1 LITISLLGGA
11 RKALGTAEIF
21 LDSDE
26 ASVKDILAFLKMN
39 ATEKSILDS
48 GNLLIVV
55 NGKDTS
61 VLEGFDTIVRPGD
74 TIKIVTIVHGGL
86 Y

>member
-1 LITISLLGGA
+1 LISISLLGGA
-11 RKALGTAEIF
+11 RKALARAEISI
-21 LDSDE
+21 DRSE

-48 GNLLIVV
+48 VNLLIVV

-61 VLEGFDTIVRPGD
+61 VLEGYDTVVRTGD
-74 TIKIVTIVHGGL
+74 SVKIVTIVHGGL
-86 Y
+86 H

>member
-1 LITISLLGGA
+1 MLERRLVGQKYLLIVS
-11 RKALGTAEIF
+11 
-21 LDSDE
+21 E

>member
-1 LITISLLGGA
+1 MGGA
-11 RKALGTAEIF
+11 RKALGRAEISI
-21 LDSDE
+21 DRSE
-26 ASVKDILAFLKMN
+26 ASVNDILAFLKTN

-61 VLEGFDTIVRPGD
+61 VL
-74 TIKIVTIVHGGL
+74 
-86 Y
+86 

>member
-1 LITISLLGGA
+1 MITISLLGGA
-11 RKALGTAEIF
+11 RKALGRSEIS
-21 LDSDE
+21 LDSGE
-26 ASVKDILAFLKMN
+26 ASIKDILAFLKMN

-61 VLEGFDTIVRPGD
+61 VLEGYDTVVRTGD
-74 TIKIVTIVHGGL
+74 SIKIVTIVHGGVH
-86 Y
+86 